1 MLSGA
6 MQYPL
11 TLTFKL
17 VALASQIYV
26 RDASGREL
34 LYVHQKLLKLKESI
48 TAYAD
53 RSKAQV
59 LYRIAADRVLDFRA
73 RFAFTDAAGRH
84 LGSVKR
90 QGARSLWRATY
101 DVFLDAGDQPRL
113 RIREEKP
120 WVKLLD
126 GVIGEVPVVGI
137 FSGMFLNPAY
147 QVVDLA
153 TGEVAFRVVK
163 RRAVLESRFVVER
176 LAGVPTPAAEVT
188 VLLAILTMTLLER
201 DRG

>member
-1 MLSGA
+1 

-11 TLTFKL
+11 TLNFKL
-17 VALASQIYV
+17 VALASQVYV
-26 RDASGREL
+26 RDAAGREL

-53 RSKAQV
+53 RSKAKA

-73 RFAFTDAAGRH
+73 RFDFTDAEGRP
-84 LGSVKR
+84 LGAVKR

-101 DVFLDAGDQPRL
+101 DVYLAGSDEPRL

-126 GVIGEVPVVGI
+126 GVVGEVPVVGI
-137 FSGMFLNPAY
+137 FSGLVLNPAY

-153 TGEVAFRVVK
+153 TGELAFRVAK

-176 LAGVPTPAAEVT
+176 HAGAPDAAAEVT